1 MYLYTRILYHTM
13 YLKESKLKHRGFTL
27 GVLMHYAAAASVV
40 SAGVSSTSVDSTG
53 ATTSSSVVTFV
64 SSICFNLFRAAKTDE
79 VSIH

>member
-1 MYLYTRILYHTM
+1 
-13 YLKESKLKHRGFTL
+13 
-27 GVLMHYAAAASVV
+27 MHYAAAASVV
-40 SAGVSSTSVDSTG
+40 SAGVSSAGVSSTSVDSTG

>member
-1 MYLYTRILYHTM
+1 
-13 YLKESKLKHRGFTL
+13 
-27 GVLMHYAAAASVV
+27 MHYAAAASVV